1 MAMTRPSLVAQNTLA
16 QPHRVGRAPRRP
28 ALVAARATARV
39 VDRRGRTIALP
50 LGARSFSR
58 DVAVRASRDASRE
71 RLPTAEA
78 SPAPE
83 DAAARVTAPSQP
95 AWAPWLAKFPRVAAL
110 AVVAAAISALVFP
123 DTALAAAKK
132 TAAAASSSA
141 DASWFKHALE
151 WVVHLDAHLVT
162 LFSTY
167 GALAYGV
174 LFAIIFCET
183 GLVVTPF
190 LPGDSLLVATGALGA
205 AGVLSFKFTLAL
217 LFLAAVLGDTVNYS
231 LGSWIGGRVIEKYPT
246 VFKKSDIEKT
256 KVFYEEYGGK
266 TIVLA
271 RFFVIVRTFAPF
283 VAGVAKMNYKKFLG
297 YNFIGAAVWVM
308 SFMFL
313 GYFFGQIPAV
323 QENFAMTI
331 AGIIL
336 LSLVPTFYQVVQ
348 IFALGIV
355 CFGGWKA
362 GWTYAPPHHALFRI
376 LTKNYQPVTGEAE
389 GDAPDDPDAR
399 LSHGTGSSARARA
412 AAASRPTNPREAG
425 LELESV
431 RVEVTTTDPKTTT
444 VASEVRT
451 DMIQ

>member
-190 LPGDSLLVATGALGA
+190 LPGDSLLFATGALGA

-217 LFLAAVLGDTVNYS
+217 LFVAAVLGDTVNYS
-231 LGSWIGGRVIEKYPT
+231 IGSWIGGRVIEKYPT
-246 VFKKSDIEKT
+246 VFQKSYIEKT

-323 QENFAMTI
+323 QENFATTI

-336 LSLVPTFYQVVQ
+336 LSLVPMVIEVVQ
-348 IFALGIV
+348 
-355 CFGGWKA
+355 
-362 GWTYAPPHHALFRI
+362 HARG
-376 LTKNYQPVTGEAE
+376 KSGEGEASGDEEE
-389 GDAPDDPDAR
+389 GEDLAVPAN
-399 LSHGTGSSARARA
+399 S
-412 AAASRPTNPREAG
+412 
-425 LELESV
+425 
-431 RVEVTTTDPKTTT
+431 
-444 VASEVRT
+444 
-451 DMIQ
+451 

>member
-1 MAMTRPSLVAQNTLA
+1 MRNDFWKRRDATAPTLRVASSLLVARVADLPLAPGIDTARGTSNARVRKGGARTVPPAVAMAMTRPSLVAQNTVA

-28 ALVAARATARV
+28 ALAAARATARV

-83 DAAARVTAPSQP
+83 DAAARVTAPSQS
-95 AWAPWLAKFPRVAAL
+95 AWAPWLAKFPRVVAL
-110 AVVAAAISALVFP
+110 AVVAAAVSALVFP

-132 TAAAASSSA
+132 TAAAVSSSA

-190 LPGDSLLVATGALGA
+190 LPGDSLLFATGALGA

-217 LFLAAVLGDTVNYS
+217 LFVAAVLGDTVNYS
-231 LGSWIGGRVIEKYPT
+231 IGSWIGGRVIEKYPT
-246 VFKKSDIEKT
+246 VFQKSYIEKT

-323 QENFAMTI
+323 QENFATTI
-331 AGIIL
+331 AGVIL
-336 LSLVPTFYQVVQ
+336 LSLVPMVIEVVQ
-348 IFALGIV
+348 
-355 CFGGWKA
+355 
-362 GWTYAPPHHALFRI
+362 HARG
-376 LTKNYQPVTGEAE
+376 KSGEGEASGDEEE
-389 GDAPDDPDAR
+389 GEDLAVPAN
-399 LSHGTGSSARARA
+399 S
-412 AAASRPTNPREAG
+412 
-425 LELESV
+425 
-431 RVEVTTTDPKTTT
+431 
-444 VASEVRT
+444 
-451 DMIQ
+451 

>member
-1 MAMTRPSLVAQNTLA
+1 MRNDFWKRRDATAPTLRVASSLLVARVADLPLAPGIDTARGTSNARVRKGGARTVPPAVAMAMTRPSLVAQNTLA

-28 ALVAARATARV
+28 ALAAARATARV

-83 DAAARVTAPSQP
+83 DAAARVTAPSQS
-95 AWAPWLAKFPRVAAL
+95 AWAPWLAKFPRVVAL
-110 AVVAAAISALVFP
+110 AVVAAAVSALVFP

-132 TAAAASSSA
+132 TAAAVSSSA
-141 DASWFKHALE
+141 DASWSGAPE
-151 WVVHLDAHLVT
+151 GS
-162 LFSTY
+162 STSTRISSPSSPPT
-167 GALAYGV
+167 ARSRTASSSPSSS
-174 LFAIIFCET
+174 ARRPRRH
-183 GLVVTPF
+183 PF
-190 LPGDSLLVATGALGA
+190 LPGDSLLFATGALGA

-217 LFLAAVLGDTVNYS
+217 LFVAAVLGDTVNYS
-231 LGSWIGGRVIEKYPT
+231 IGSWIGGRVIEKYPT
-246 VFKKSDIEKT
+246 VFQKSYIEKT

-323 QENFAMTI
+323 QENFATTI
-331 AGIIL
+331 AGVIL
-336 LSLVPTFYQVVQ
+336 LSLVPMVIEVVQ
-348 IFALGIV
+348 
-355 CFGGWKA
+355 
-362 GWTYAPPHHALFRI
+362 HARG
-376 LTKNYQPVTGEAE
+376 KSGEGEASGDEEE
-389 GDAPDDPDAR
+389 GEDLAVPAN
-399 LSHGTGSSARARA
+399 S
-412 AAASRPTNPREAG
+412 
-425 LELESV
+425 
-431 RVEVTTTDPKTTT
+431 
-444 VASEVRT
+444 
-451 DMIQ
+451 

>member
-1 MAMTRPSLVAQNTLA
+1 MSMTRLSLVAQNTLA

-28 ALVAARATARV
+28 ALAAARATPRV
-39 VDRRGRTIALP
+39 VDRRGRAIALP
-50 LGARSFSR
+50 LGARSSSR
-58 DVAVRASRDASRE
+58 DVAARASRDASRE
-71 RLPTAEA
+71 RHPTAEA

-83 DAAARVTAPSQP
+83 DAVARVTMAPGPP
-95 AWAPWLAKFPRVAAL
+95 AWAPWLAKFSRVAAL
-110 AVVAAAISALVFP
+110 AVVAAAVSALVFP

-132 TAAAASSSA
+132 TAAAASASA
-141 DASWFKHALE
+141 DASWFKNALE
-151 WVVHLDAHLVT
+151 WVVHLDKHLVT

-167 GALAYGV
+167 GPLAYGI

-190 LPGDSLLVATGALGA
+190 LPGDSLLFATGALGA

-246 VFKKSDIEKT
+246 VFKKSYIEKT
-256 KVFYEEYGGK
+256 KVFYEQYGGK
-266 TIVLA
+266 TVVLA

-297 YNFIGAAVWVM
+297 YNLVGAAVWVS

-336 LSLVPTFYQVVQ
+336 LSLVPVVIEVVQ
-348 IFALGIV
+348 HAR
-355 CFGGWKA
+355 A
-362 GWTYAPPHHALFRI
+362 GS
-376 LTKNYQPVTGEAE
+376 GEASGDE
-389 GDAPDDPDAR
+389 GEGKDLAVPA
-399 LSHGTGSSARARA
+399 SS
-412 AAASRPTNPREAG
+412 
-425 LELESV
+425 
-431 RVEVTTTDPKTTT
+431 
-444 VASEVRT
+444 
-451 DMIQ
+451 

>member
-1 MAMTRPSLVAQNTLA
+1 MSMTRLSLAQNTLA

-28 ALVAARATARV
+28 ALARATARV
-39 VDRRGRTIALP
+39 VDRRGRAIALP
-50 LGARSFSR
+50 LGARSSSR

-78 SPAPE
+78 SPSPA
-83 DAAARVTAPSQP
+83 DAVARVMAPSPP
-95 AWAPWLAKFPRVAAL
+95 AWAPWLAKFSRVAAL
-110 AVVAAAISALVFP
+110 AVVAAAVSALVFP

-132 TAAAASSSA
+132 TAAAASASA
-141 DASWFKHALE
+141 DASWFKNALE
-151 WVVHLDAHLVT
+151 WVVHLDKHLVT

-167 GALAYGV
+167 GALAYGI

-190 LPGDSLLVATGALGA
+190 LPGDSLLFATGALGA

-217 LFLAAVLGDTVNYS
+217 LFVAAVLGDTVNYS

-246 VFKKSDIEKT
+246 VFKKSYIEKT
-256 KVFYEEYGGK
+256 KLFYEQYGGK
-266 TIVLA
+266 TVVLA

-297 YNFIGAAVWVM
+297 YNLVGAAVWVM

-336 LSLVPTFYQVVQ
+336 LSLVPVVIEVVQ
-348 IFALGIV
+348 HAR
-355 CFGGWKA
+355 GGS
-362 GWTYAPPHHALFRI
+362 
-376 LTKNYQPVTGEAE
+376 GEASGDE
-389 GDAPDDPDAR
+389 GEGEDLAVPAR
-399 LSHGTGSSARARA
+399 S
-412 AAASRPTNPREAG
+412 
-425 LELESV
+425 
-431 RVEVTTTDPKTTT
+431 
-444 VASEVRT
+444 
-451 DMIQ
+451 